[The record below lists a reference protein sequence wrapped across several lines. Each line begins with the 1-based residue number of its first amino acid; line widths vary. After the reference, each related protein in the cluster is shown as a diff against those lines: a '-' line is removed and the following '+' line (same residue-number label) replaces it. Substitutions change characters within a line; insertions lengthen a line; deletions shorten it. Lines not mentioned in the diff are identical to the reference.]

1 MTGTGPRVEA
11 AATSPRPDAPP
22 FRVGQTVRLASGGAA
37 MTVLW
42 VAREARLPLHGG
54 RAAPVPED
62 RWLVGVAWH
71 RPDGA
76 MDEADDI
83 DARCLVP
90 VAPLPRDGWSDAQ
103 VESMAIATTHP
114 TAPSATPADVEC
126 MEIALKLALLRGH
139 EYWAPPGSPSWSA
152 ALTRMAQAALDHIGY
167 LRPEE

>member
-90 VAPLPRDGWSDAQ
+90 VAPLPRDGWSGAQ
-103 VESMAIATTHP
+103 VESMAT
-114 TAPSATPADVEC
+114 
-126 MEIALKLALLRGH
+126 ALLAAFGEETFEAATRTMADMRALEAG
-139 EYWAPPGSPSWSA
+139 APPGSPSWSA